1 MVLSDMVDEGLEGVV
16 VLFTYVTLVSDITM
30 DCLMF
35 QDMTFVH
42 RFKITDLASEKL
54 SCMLPHV
61 GVQVA

>member
-16 VLFTYVTLVSDITM
+16 VLFTYVTLVSYITM

-35 QDMTFVH
+35 QYMTFVH
-42 RFKITDLASEKL
+42 RFKITDLALEKL